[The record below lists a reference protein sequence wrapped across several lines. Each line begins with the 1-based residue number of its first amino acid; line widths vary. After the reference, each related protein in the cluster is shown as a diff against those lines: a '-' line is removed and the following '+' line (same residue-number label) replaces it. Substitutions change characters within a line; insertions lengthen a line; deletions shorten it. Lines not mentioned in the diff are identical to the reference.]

1 MEIPV
6 WLIILGGPRADRY
19 EWNYDNRPTKMVSKW
34 SSGPLL
40 ITSWWFQYMFYFHP
54 NLGFPFWRAYSSN
67 GLVQPPTR
75 QQSYRHILGGM
86 IFDLHVFFQKKRV
99 KLSLKVLSKVLQ
111 LTPQKKKS
119 KGSTYRSNNTSPSK
133 WICDAF
139 VTCGGGVKHIA
150 LGA

>member
-40 ITSWWFQYMFYFHP
+40 ITSWWFQTCFIFTRIWGSHFDEHILQMGWF
-54 NLGFPFWRAYSSN
+54 
-67 GLVQPPTR
+67 QPPTR

-111 LTPQKKKS
+111 LTPQKKKA
-119 KGSTYRSNNTSPSK
+119 KVLRIDPIIPLPQNGFAMRLSP
-133 WICDAF
+133 
-139 VTCGGGVKHIA
+139 VGVVLNI
-150 LGA
+150 